1 MLIQSGLPPSF
12 WAEAISTANYVKN
25 RRISRSI
32 NGFTPYELW
41 NGRLPVIKHLKTFGE
56 KAFLLNKSPSKGK
69 FEQRGIQDI
78 CVGYSSTSKAYRIW
92 VPDWQKIVTTRDVRF
107 TNKLNPV
114 SKYEDIICSQTN
126 NGRFG
131 ILDKSSTEASH
142 NETEIGPS
150 VNLDLEHPNN
160 VENDNL
166 IAEPLENVN
175 RDDNVDLK

>member
-1 MLIQSGLPPSF
+1 M
-12 WAEAISTANYVKN
+12 
-25 RRISRSI
+25 
-32 NGFTPYELW
+32 
-41 NGRLPVIKHLKTFGE
+41 
-56 KAFLLNKSPSKGK
+56 
-69 FEQRGIQDI
+69 
-78 CVGYSSTSKAYRIW
+78 GYSSTSKAYRIW

-160 VENDNL
+160 VKNDNL
-166 IAEPLENVN
+166 IDEPLENVN
-175 RDDNVDLK
+175 RDDNVDLKRGPGRPRKVYTGKAGRPAKQYNFIRIDQSINSQDEAAPSDEENESWHEAEFAMNSMEIPFKEAIVGPDQDEWKNAI